1 MTNNITKLKTIKDT
15 IESSPAFEAALD
27 PIQLLETLDGFI
39 ENISRNQEKVDIQAI
54 HTELETIE
62 IITMNY
68 KGECNWIT
76 SPFTIQKTVEKR
88 SMLLRIMHLL
98 KSGGEWK
105 GELRKRGVIEGA
117 LQTNIPLKLHV
128 NNEVVE
134 KALNNKS
141 YALLVSLIGI
151 HQIITDLLKS
161 GKSEIA
167 VFRKPDAVL
176 AMNKLELWLEENNKN
191 GDSRSKFELDVTN
204 LSEIAN
210 NATLIV

>member
-39 ENISRNQEKVDIQAI
+39 EKLNGNPKEEDIQTIQA
-54 HTELETIE
+54 ELKTIE

-68 KGECNWIT
+68 KGEGNWIT

-88 SMLLRIMHLL
+88 SMLLRILHLL

-105 GELRKRGVIEGA
+105 SELRKEGIIEA
-117 LQTNIPLKLHV
+117 AMQTNIPLKLHV
-128 NNEVVE
+128 NNEVRE
-134 KALNNKS
+134 IALSNKTYS
-141 YALLVSLIGI
+141 LLVSLIGI
-151 HQIITDLLKS
+151 HQIIVDMLNA
-161 GKSEIA
+161 GKSEIG

-176 AMNKLELWLEENNKN
+176 AMNKLELWLEENNQN
-191 GDSRSKFELDVTN
+191 NESKSKYDLDVTN
-204 LSEIAN
+204 LYEIAN
-210 NATLIV
+210 NATLVV